1 MVLFFYFAHFLST
14 DKTNVDLL
22 PMGPGLELLVLGPIE
37 KNQVPVYPLQERTQH
52 FYFLQAPGLELLVLG
67 QLKKKQVLVYPRQRT
82 HSRAYKKRL
91 IAGRRPPHNQ
101 LVCVCVCVCVCG
113 PP

>member
-52 FYFLQAPGLELLVLG
+52 FYFLHKLLSRDVKAKFMSSFVYKNAP
-67 QLKKKQVLVYPRQRT
+67 R
-82 HSRAYKKRL
+82 
-91 IAGRRPPHNQ
+91 
-101 LVCVCVCVCVCG
+101 
-113 PP
+113 